1 MPSGGPI
8 RFRFTLLGSYDAHL
22 RGNEPHV
29 TVNLLGGR
37 GDHLVYCGNFTMSE
51 AEWKVFSEALTRSLG
66 DDVEIDD
73 HRIR

>member
-1 MPSGGPI
+1 MAAGEAI
-8 RFRFTLLGSYDAHL
+8 KFRFTLLGSYDAHL

-37 GDHLVYCGNFTMSE
+37 GEHLVYCGNLTMSE
-51 AEWKVFSEALTRSLG
+51 AEWGLFSEALTRSLG

-73 HRIR
+73 RRIR